1 MVKAASDAN
10 HVPYSVSLNYWRK
23 RFSVT
28 LQTYNVRII
37 TQAYLAL
44 FDNGGGNLERDFSTV
59 RAFEMLSAQLN
70 LVLLLVT
77 IYKTSICHV
86 STMFCLY

>member
-1 MVKAASDAN
+1 M
-10 HVPYSVSLNYWRK
+10 
-23 RFSVT
+23 
-28 LQTYNVRII
+28 RII

-70 LVLLLVT
+70 YLAVLLLVT